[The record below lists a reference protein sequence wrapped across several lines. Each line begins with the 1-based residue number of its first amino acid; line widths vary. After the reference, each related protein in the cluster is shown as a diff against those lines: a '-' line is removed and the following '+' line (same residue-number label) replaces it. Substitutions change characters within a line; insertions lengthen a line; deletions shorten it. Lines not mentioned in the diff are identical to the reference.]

1 MTDPT
6 KSMSDPIRSRPV
18 TALLL
23 AVIAA
28 GGSLHAQEWGSTRH
42 EQPGVARTSSSAG
55 LDAAAVAAPL
65 KLYTIRPCR
74 LLDTRDPQSS
84 ALVAGNYGGVVTA
97 SKCQI
102 SPTAAAVSINVTA
115 TQASA
120 PGYLTIFPSGSPLPG
135 VSTLNYPVGKT
146 KSNNATVPIG
156 QGAIVIY
163 PGQASGTVHAII
175 DAYGYW
181 DNPANNQPPQ
191 VYAGPDQLVTLPSSV
206 NLSGIVTDD
215 GKPNASPTITWSKV
229 KGPGTPTFTTPN
241 AVSTS
246 VSFDLP
252 GTYVLRLS
260 AFDGALTSSDDVVV
274 NVNPQLGDL
283 IRFLEQATFGP
294 SAPVIFHVQDIG
306 VGAYLTEQFSLPSS
320 GWPSIAPSPSQ
331 VPATCNAVCQRDNYS
346 MYLLQNRFYQIA
358 MYGNDQLR
366 HRVIWTLHQLFV
378 VSGRDINL
386 SSWYLPYILTL
397 DRNAFGNYRQLLYEI
412 TLNPAMGKYLD
423 MATSTKTNPNEN
435 YAREVL
441 QLFSIG
447 TELLNPDGTPVLDI
461 NGDPLPSYDQTTVT
475 NFAKV
480 FTGWQLA
487 PNIAPGTP
495 DYTTP
500 LVANANNHDTTS
512 KTLLN
517 GLVTTAGQTA
527 LQDLNTALD
536 NIFNHQNTA
545 PFIARHFIHQLV
557 TSNPSPAYV
566 ARVAAA
572 FADNGSGVRGD
583 LTAVVQAVL
592 LDPEARGAVQYDPNY
607 GHLREPVLY
616 MCNLLRAFNP
626 RSADLSTGSDGV
638 VNGQAVAM
646 GEDAWRPPTVFSYY
660 PADYLL
666 PGSTTVLAPEFG
678 VLQAT
683 TALKRANFVNT
694 MVFANIPVG
703 TNVPNGTAIDI
714 SVLVALAG
722 NPVALVDYLNQ
733 NLMHGAMSTAMQN
746 DVIAAVNAVAA
757 TNPTLRAQQALYLV
771 ATSSQYQVEQ

>member
-1 MTDPT
+1 MQDRT
-6 KSMSDPIRSRPV
+6 RSPHLSLVRRVKPF
-18 TALLL
+18 AGLL
-23 AVIAA
+23 AVLAA
-28 GGSLHAQEWGSTRH
+28 LPAALLAQEPPRVGRVPETR
-42 EQPGVARTSSSAG
+42 G
-55 LDAAAVAAPL
+55 LDAEAAVVATR
-65 KLYTIRPCR
+65 LYTLRKPCR
-74 LLDTRDPQSS
+74 LIDTRDPGQGP
-84 ALVAGNYGGVVTA
+84 LGAGTLRGVSTIP
-97 SKCQI
+97 CQV
-102 SPTAAAVSINVTA
+102 SPTASAVSVNVTA
-115 TQASA
+115 TGASV
-120 PGYLTIFPSGSPLPG
+120 GGFLTVFASGTATPN
-135 VSTLNYPVGKT
+135 VATVNYAANQT
-146 KSNNATVPIG
+146 RANNATVG
-156 QGAIVIY
+156 VGGGAIAIY
-163 PGQASGTVHAII
+163 AGQASGSVHAII
-175 DAYGYW
+175 DASGYW
-181 DNPANNQPPQ
+181 DNPANNQPPS
-191 VYAGPDQLVTLPSSV
+191 VDAGPDLLVTLPNSGT
-206 NLSGIVTDD
+206 LSGAVSDD

-229 KGPGTPTFTTPN
+229 KGPGTPTFTTPS
-241 AVSTS
+241 AASTS
-246 VSFDLP
+246 VTFDLP

-260 AFDGALTSSDDVVV
+260 AFDGALTSTDDVTV
-274 NVNPQLGDL
+274 NVNPSLGDL
-283 IRFLEQATFGP
+283 VRFLEQSTFGTSP
-294 SAPVIFHVQDIG
+294 PLISHVQQIG
-306 VGAYLTEQFSLPSS
+306 VGAFLTEQFSLPSS
-320 GWPSIAPSPSQ
+320 GWPYIPPAPSN
-331 VPATCNAVCQRDNYS
+331 VPATCNSVCQRDAYS
-346 MYLLQNRFYQIA
+346 MYLLQNRLYLNA

-366 HRVIWTLHQLFV
+366 QRVIWALHQLFV
-378 VSGRDINL
+378 VSGRDINV

-423 MATSTKTNPNEN
+423 MATSTKNNPNEN
-435 YAREVL
+435 YAREIL

-447 TELLNPDGTPVLDI
+447 TELLNPDGTSILDI

-500 LVANANNHDTTS
+500 MVANATNHDTTS

-557 TSNPSPAYV
+557 TSNPSPAYIG
-566 ARVAAA
+566 RVAAV
-572 FADNGSGVRGD
+572 FANNGAGVRGD
-583 LTAVVQAVL
+583 LAAVVQAVL
-592 LDPEARGAVQYDPNY
+592 LDPEARGAIQYDPNY

-616 MCNLLRAFNP
+616 LCNLLRAFNP
-626 RSADLSTGSDGV
+626 RSANLSTGSDGV

-646 GEDAWRPPTVFSYY
+646 GQDAWRPPTVFSYY

-714 SVLVALAG
+714 SLLVSLAG
-722 NPVALVDYLNQ
+722 NSATLVDYLNQ
-733 NLMHGAMSTAMQN
+733 VLMHGAMSTTMQN

>member
-1 MTDPT
+1 MQDRT
-6 KSMSDPIRSRPV
+6 RSTQVSVARRTRPLSGLIV
-18 TALLL
+18 AMAILPTALF
-23 AVIAA
+23 
-28 GGSLHAQEWGSTRH
+28 AQEPPR
-42 EQPGVARTSSSAG
+42 VARVPETRS
-55 LDAAAVAAPL
+55 LDAAAASVATR
-65 KLYTIRPCR
+65 LYTLRKPCR
-74 LLDTRDPQSS
+74 LIDTRDPGQGALGAGTLRGVS
-84 ALVAGNYGGVVTA
+84 ALP
-97 SKCQI
+97 CQV
-102 SPTAAAVSINVTA
+102 SPTASALSVNVTA
-115 TQASA
+115 TAA
-120 PGYLTIFPSGSPLPG
+120 TTGGYLTVFASGAATPN
-135 VSTLNYPVGKT
+135 VATVNYSANQT
-146 KSNNATVPIG
+146 RANNATVG
-156 QGAIVIY
+156 VGGGAIAIY
-163 PGQASGTVHAII
+163 AGQASGAVHAII
-175 DAYGYW
+175 DASAYW
-181 DNPANNQPPQ
+181 DSPANNQPPS
-191 VYAGPDQLVTLPSSV
+191 VDAGADQLVTLPNSGV
-206 NLSGIVTDD
+206 LSGFVSDD
-215 GKPNASPTITWSKV
+215 GKPNASPTISWSKV
-229 KGPGTPTFTTPN
+229 KGPGTPTFTSPN
-241 AVSTS
+241 AASTS

-252 GTYVLRLS
+252 GTYVLRLT
-260 AFDGALTSSDDVVV
+260 AFDGALTSADDVTV
-274 NVNPQLGDL
+274 NVNPSLGDL
-283 IRFLEQATFGP
+283 VRFLEQSTFGTSP
-294 SAPVIFHVQDIG
+294 ALISHVQQIG
-306 VGAYLTEQFSLPSS
+306 VGAFLTEQFSLPST
-320 GWPSIAPSPSQ
+320 GWPYIGPTPSN
-331 VPATCNAVCQRDNYS
+331 VPATCNSVCQRDAYS
-346 MYLLQNRFYQIA
+346 MYQLQNRLYLNA

-366 HRVIWTLHQLFV
+366 QRVIWALHQLFV
-378 VSGRDINL
+378 VSGRDINVAN
-386 SSWYLPYILTL
+386 WYLQYILTL

-423 MATSTKTNPNEN
+423 MATSTKNNPNEN
-435 YAREVL
+435 YAREIL

-447 TELLNPDGTPVLDI
+447 TELLNPDGTSILDI

-487 PNIAPGTP
+487 PNVAPGTP

-500 LVANANNHDTTS
+500 MVANATNHDTTS

-557 TSNPSPAYV
+557 TSNPSPAYIG
-566 ARVAAA
+566 RVAAV
-572 FADNGSGVRGD
+572 FANNGAGVRGD
-583 LTAVVQAVL
+583 LAAVVQAVL

-607 GHLREPVLY
+607 GHLREPVLFL
-616 MCNLLRAFNP
+616 CNLLRAFNP
-626 RSADLSTGSDGV
+626 RSANLSTGSDGV

-646 GEDAWRPPTVFSYY
+646 GQDAWRPPTVFSYY

-694 MVFANIPVG
+694 MVFSSIPVG

-714 SVLVALAG
+714 SVLVSLAG
-722 NPVALVDYLNQ
+722 NATTLVDYLNQ
-733 NLMHGAMSTAMQN
+733 VLMHGAMSTTMQN